1 MEMTSMKE
9 VRKVNCRTMQAWPV
23 PPGFQSMSQVRHSY
37 VIPAQRA
44 VPAKHITA
52 RVSHAEPFM
61 TSAFNAY
68 AALALAI
75 VFEVT
80 ASALLQ
86 QSAQF
91 TRPWPTLA
99 MVLCYVASFY
109 ALSVAIRIIPL
120 SIAYAI
126 WGGVGIILTVT
137 VSFVLFRQML
147 DAAAFVGIGLIVSG
161 VVVINLFSETT
172 VH

>member
-1 MEMTSMKE
+1 
-9 VRKVNCRTMQAWPV
+9 
-23 PPGFQSMSQVRHSY
+23 MSSV
-37 VIPAQRA
+37 
-44 VPAKHITA
+44 
-52 RVSHAEPFM
+52 
-61 TSAFNAY
+61 FNAY
-68 AALALAI
+68 TALALAI

-99 MVLCYVASFY
+99 MVLFYVASFY
-109 ALSVAIRIIPL
+109 ALSVAIRVIPL

-126 WGGVGIILTVT
+126 WGGVGIILTAT
-137 VSFVLFRQML
+137 VSFVLFRQIL
-147 DAAAFVGIGLIVSG
+147 DAAAFVGIALIVSG

-172 VH
+172 VR

>member
-1 MEMTSMKE
+1 MLLAHDVVSPLS
-9 VRKVNCRTMQAWPV
+9 QA
-23 PPGFQSMSQVRHSY
+23 RHSH
-37 VIPAQRA
+37 VISAPDKSHVARAKHTYRA
-44 VPAKHITA
+44 VSFA
-52 RVSHAEPFM
+52 RHARDRHDVRLQ
-61 TSAFNAY
+61 SY

-80 ASALLQ
+80 ASAFLQ

-99 MVLCYVASFY
+99 MVLFYVASFY
-109 ALSVAIRIIPL
+109 ALSVAIRVIPL

-126 WGGVGIILTVT
+126 WGGVGIILTAT

-161 VVVINLFSETT
+161 VVVINLFSQTT
-172 VH
+172 AH

>member
-1 MEMTSMKE
+1 
-9 VRKVNCRTMQAWPV
+9 
-23 PPGFQSMSQVRHSY
+23 
-37 VIPAQRA
+37 
-44 VPAKHITA
+44 
-52 RVSHAEPFM
+52 M

-75 VFEVT
+75 VLEVT
-80 ASALLQ
+80 ASAFLQ
-86 QSAQF
+86 HSAQF

-99 MVLCYVASFY
+99 MVLFYVASFY
-109 ALSVAIRIIPL
+109 TLSVAIRVIPL

-126 WGGVGIILTVT
+126 WGGVGIILTAT

-147 DAAAFVGIGLIVSG
+147 DAAAFVGIALIVSG
-161 VVVINLFSETT
+161 VVVINLFSQTT

>member
-1 MEMTSMKE
+1 MLSMDMIPRGISLMTPNF
-9 VRKVNCRTMQAWPV
+9 V
-23 PPGFQSMSQVRHSY
+23 
-37 VIPAQRA
+37 
-44 VPAKHITA
+44 
-52 RVSHAEPFM
+52 
-61 TSAFNAY
+61 AY

-80 ASALLQ
+80 ASAFLQ

-99 MVLCYVASFY
+99 MVMFYVASFY
-109 ALSVAIRIIPL
+109 ALSVAIRVIPL

-126 WGGVGIILTVT
+126 WGGVGIILTAT

-147 DAAAFVGIGLIVSG
+147 DSAALVGIALIVSG
-161 VVVINLFSETT
+161 VVIINLFSETAMR
-172 VH
+172 

>member
-1 MEMTSMKE
+1 MGS
-9 VRKVNCRTMQAWPV
+9 
-23 PPGFQSMSQVRHSY
+23 HS
-37 VIPAQRA
+37 VAGPSLTRDICFPTKAVLRLLNIP
-44 VPAKHITA
+44 TA
-52 RVSHAEPFM
+52 RYLSTTPSEQPM
-61 TSAFNAY
+61 TPAFASY
-68 AALALAI
+68 SALALAI

-80 ASALLQ
+80 ASAFLQ

-99 MVLCYVASFY
+99 MVLFYVASFY
-109 ALSVAIRIIPL
+109 ALSVAIRAIPL

-126 WGGVGIILTVT
+126 WGGVGIILTAT

-161 VVVINLFSETT
+161 VLVINLFSQTSA
-172 VH
+172 H

>member
-1 MEMTSMKE
+1 
-9 VRKVNCRTMQAWPV
+9 
-23 PPGFQSMSQVRHSY
+23 
-37 VIPAQRA
+37 
-44 VPAKHITA
+44 
-52 RVSHAEPFM
+52 M
-61 TSAFNAY
+61 TSAHNAY

-99 MVLCYVASFY
+99 MVICYVASFY
-109 ALSVAIRIIPL
+109 ALSVAIRVIPL

-137 VSFVLFRQML
+137 VSFVLFRQIL
-147 DAAAFVGIGLIVSG
+147 DSAAFVGIALIVSG
-161 VVVINLFSETT
+161 IVVINLFSESA
-172 VH
+172 VR

>member
-1 MEMTSMKE
+1 MLR
-9 VRKVNCRTMQAWPV
+9 VLN
-23 PPGFQSMSQVRHSY
+23 
-37 VIPAQRA
+37 IP
-44 VPAKHITA
+44 TA
-52 RVSHAEPFM
+52 RYLSRARIEIAM

-80 ASALLQ
+80 ASAFLQ

-99 MVLCYVASFY
+99 MVLFYVASFY
-109 ALSVAIRIIPL
+109 ALSVAIRVIPL

-126 WGGVGIILTVT
+126 WGGVGIILTAT

-161 VVVINLFSETT
+161 VVVINLFSQTT
-172 VH
+172 AH

>member
-1 MEMTSMKE
+1 
-9 VRKVNCRTMQAWPV
+9 
-23 PPGFQSMSQVRHSY
+23 
-37 VIPAQRA
+37 
-44 VPAKHITA
+44 
-52 RVSHAEPFM
+52 M

-68 AALALAI
+68 TALALAI
-75 VFEVT
+75 VSEVI
-80 ASALLQ
+80 ASAFLQ

-99 MVLCYVASFY
+99 MVLFYVASFY
-109 ALSVAIRIIPL
+109 ALSVARVIPL

-126 WGGVGIILTVT
+126 WGGVGIILTAT

-161 VVVINLFSETT
+161 VVIINLFSETM

>member
-1 MEMTSMKE
+1 
-9 VRKVNCRTMQAWPV
+9 
-23 PPGFQSMSQVRHSY
+23 
-37 VIPAQRA
+37 
-44 VPAKHITA
+44 
-52 RVSHAEPFM
+52 M
-61 TSAFNAY
+61 TSAFNPY

-80 ASALLQ
+80 ALALLQ

-99 MVLCYVASFY
+99 MFYVVSFY

-126 WGGVGIILTVT
+126 WGGVGIILTAT

-147 DAAAFVGIGLIVSG
+147 DAAAFVGIALIVSG
-161 VVVINLFSETT
+161 VVIINLFSETT

>member
-1 MEMTSMKE
+1 MPYSANVAGPSLT
-9 VRKVNCRTMQAWPV
+9 CDTCC
-23 PPGFQSMSQVRHSY
+23 
-37 VIPAQRA
+37 
-44 VPAKHITA
+44 PAKAKRRMLNIPRGIFLRPGLT
-52 RVSHAEPFM
+52 M

-75 VFEVT
+75 IFEVT
-80 ASALLQ
+80 ASAFLQ

-99 MVLCYVASFY
+99 MVLFYVASFY
-109 ALSVAIRIIPL
+109 ALSVAIRVIPL

-126 WGGVGIILTVT
+126 WGGVGIILTAT

-147 DAAAFVGIGLIVSG
+147 DAAAFVGIALIVSG
-161 VVVINLFSETT
+161 VVIINLFSQTT
-172 VH
+172 AH

>member
-1 MEMTSMKE
+1 
-9 VRKVNCRTMQAWPV
+9 V
-23 PPGFQSMSQVRHSY
+23 PPRVARRRSSGNFSPFRGSGLSQARHSH
-37 VIPAQRA
+37 VIRRPVKSHVRC
-44 VPAKHITA
+44 AKHTD
-52 RVSHAEPFM
+52 RTVSFTHHVRFAM
-61 TSAFNAY
+61 TSAFTSY

-80 ASALLQ
+80 ASAFLQ

-99 MVLCYVASFY
+99 MVLFYVASFY
-109 ALSVAIRIIPL
+109 ALSIAIRVIPL

-126 WGGVGIILTVT
+126 WGGVGIILTAT

-161 VVVINLFSETT
+161 VVVINLFSQTT
-172 VH
+172 AH

>member
-1 MEMTSMKE
+1 MFRVLNK
-9 VRKVNCRTMQAWPV
+9 P
-23 PPGFQSMSQVRHSY
+23 
-37 VIPAQRA
+37 
-44 VPAKHITA
+44 TA
-52 RVSHAEPFM
+52 RYLSSRVRPELVM
-61 TSAFNAY
+61 TSAFHAY

-80 ASALLQ
+80 ASAFLQ

-99 MVLCYVASFY
+99 MVVFYVVSFY
-109 ALSVAIRIIPL
+109 ALSIAIRVIPL

-126 WGGVGIILTVT
+126 WGGVGIILTAT

-147 DAAAFVGIGLIVSG
+147 DAAAFVGIALIVSG
-161 VVVINLFSETT
+161 VVIINLFSETT